1 MPATIT
7 KKCQNVVDFIEK
19 YRDGWVYK
27 ERDFSHNTQVSINS
41 DGSFSIRLFS
51 TKIVEFIKSRNEYV
65 IKNWGRWTRTTAH
78 DIRAYLGLLLGY
90 RLDNW
95 DIFTDHWLKIE
106 PEVYTVAYG
115 TARRW
120 TFNPTNLIFKWDE
133 DGE

>member
-1 MPATIT
+1 MPAIIT

-19 YRDGWVYK
+19 YRDGWVYR

-41 DGSFSIRLFS
+41 DGSFSIRLWS

-78 DIRAYLGLLLGY
+78 DIRAYLELLLGY
-90 RLDNW
+90 RFDRW
-95 DIFTDHWLKIE
+95 DIFTDHWLKIT
-106 PEVYTVAYG
+106 PEDYEVAYG
-115 TARRW
+115 TDRRW